1 MCLGAATLCCACRYG
16 FDADNKLP
24 AKPSAQAQDKVGIFS
39 NRASNP
45 VVQAASPDATEAIL
59 WEVSPALCCCAHDL
73 GCSLWHPVIPAPPE
87 G

>member
-1 MCLGAATLCCACRYG
+1 MCTGAATLCCTCRYG

-24 AKPSAQAQDKVGIFS
+24 AKPSVQAQDKVGIFN

-45 VVQAASPDATEAIL
+45 VVQAASKDATEAIL
-59 WEVSPALCCCAHDL
+59 WEVSPALRCCAHNC
-73 GCSLWHPVIPAPPE
+73 GCSLRHQVMYE